1 MENRI
6 TVENALE
13 FTAENLKKISVPV
26 AMTEQIAVPIANA
39 IRNLEECIRAIREAK
54 PQEEPQ
60 EDEAPEIEVLE
71 PEA

>member
-1 MENRI
+1 MGNRI

-39 IRNLEECIRAIREAK
+39 IRNLE
-54 PQEEPQ
+54 
-60 EDEAPEIEVLE
+60 
-71 PEA
+71 

>member
-39 IRNLEECIRAIREAK
+39 IRNLDECIRAIREAK
-54 PQEEPQ
+54 VQEEPQ